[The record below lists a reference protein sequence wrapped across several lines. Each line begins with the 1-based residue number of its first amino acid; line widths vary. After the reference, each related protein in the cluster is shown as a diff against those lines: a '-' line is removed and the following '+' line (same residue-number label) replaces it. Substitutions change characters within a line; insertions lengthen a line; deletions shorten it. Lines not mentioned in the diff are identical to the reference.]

1 MVEEHVGILACQ
13 VLLEVFLSRTFWYF
27 RSLNDCLDVLYPLCP
42 SRAAPFPE
50 WNGVGERSAPDDAIV
65 VLAVVEE
72 TTVPCRLSGQRSL
85 AWEMEVAFRLAF
97 RIVPDADRRGVGLVS
112 HEWSFELGHC
122 ICA

>member
-1 MVEEHVGILACQ
+1 MIEEHMGILACQ
-13 VLLEVFLSRTFWYF
+13 VLLEVLLSRTFWYF

-42 SRAAPFPE
+42 SRATPFPE

-112 HEWSFELGHC
+112 HEWPFELRHC